1 MIKSIRPLP
10 VLCFALLMLVNSLL
24 SACAPTTAGPSAS
37 SNRELAQLYQ
47 QQSEQLA
54 QLQEQ
59 IAQLQQA
66 MSITPEVMPPTEA
79 VETEMIPVTIRQEV
93 TDLADSA
100 SSYLAAFSNL
110 AAGRYAVAE
119 SGFSSFLERFPDHQY
134 ASNARYWLASAQ
146 LSQQKLQPAT
156 SNLRQVIISGSD
168 RTPAAL
174 ALLVKT
180 YRQQQMYE
188 QAEDILDQL
197 RNRYPDS
204 SEAQQ
209 FMTETGPQ

>member
-1 MIKSIRPLP
+1 MIKAVRPLP
-10 VLCFALLMLVNSLL
+10 IFCFALLILVNGLL
-24 SACAPTTAGPSAS
+24 SACAPTTAGTSAS
-37 SNRELAQLYQ
+37 TNSELAQLYK
-47 QQSEQLA
+47 QQSEKLAQLQEQLA
-54 QLQEQ
+54 QLQR
-59 IAQLQQA
+59 A
-66 MSITPEVMPPTEA
+66 MNLTPETLPPVEP

-100 SSYLAAFSNL
+100 SSYLAAFSDL
-110 AAGRYAVAE
+110 AAGRYALAE
-119 SGFSSFLERFPDHQY
+119 TGFSSFLERFPDHQY

-156 SNLRQVIISGSD
+156 TNLRQVIISGGD
-168 RTPAAL
+168 RAPAAL
-174 ALLVKT
+174 ALLAKT

-197 RNRYPDS
+197 RTRYPNS

-209 FMTETGPQ
+209 FMTDTGPQ